1 MRSRVPY
8 RQRRSR
14 VSELKRLHTG
24 VSEILL
30 RHACV
35 CVLVS
40 PYFLYFLLFFI
51 YFVIFGGGAV
61 FLGVFVFFFFFVIFY
76 SLVVGVVLVFLN
88 FFLI

>member
-24 VSEILL
+24 VPEILL

-40 PYFLYFLLFFI
+40 PYF
-51 YFVIFGGGAV
+51 
-61 FLGVFVFFFFFVIFY
+61 FVFSVISGFQ
-76 SLVVGVVLVFLN
+76 LVVYFPEVTS
-88 FFLI
+88 